1 MPKLEQM
8 GTVIDTDVL
17 VIGGGSAALWAAN
30 RAKETVNR
38 VLIVD
43 KGPRQ
48 WGGLISMSGGDFD
61 AVVPPETVEDWMKD
75 LVYYYDGLCEQDLME
90 EIFKR
95 SYDRLQDYQRF
106 GCEFK
111 TGPDG
116 KLYGIPQR
124 GLSFIKLYPAKYK
137 GSGGE
142 DMVRGLIKEGEGVE
156 VKRIHR
162 TAVTEL
168 LKHNGRVVGAVGFNT
183 LSGGFY
189 IFRTKAVILASGAAS
204 WKTSYLK
211 NTSTGEGVY
220 MAFRN
225 GAEMRNC
232 EFVKVWNVPKLFA
245 WESQTTL
252 LPLGA
257 RFINARGEPFMD
269 RYSPVLGANTDPH
282 YNVLGMAFEA
292 REGRSPIYFD
302 ISPIKPERFD
312 TLKPETGWQLM
323 NYQKLCDVG
332 IDFFKQNT
340 EWMPQVSCSF
350 GGLVADIR
358 GRTNVPGLF
367 VAGRARNVDPG
378 LYIGGFSLMTTAVTG
393 HMVGK
398 TVAEYVKEQE
408 LVEIDGNE
416 VKALKDSLY
425 APMGKDGI
433 APKEVLTAVQET
445 MFPADVLIIK
455 SKNSLTRAL
464 NKMENIK
471 NELLPRMV
479 AKDPHYLAKLLEVRS
494 IAFATELYL
503 RASLMRT
510 ETRAGHFREDY
521 PQRDDNWLKW
531 IIVSQKNGEVNFR
544 TEPVPLGKYRFKL
557 NRFYM
562 DNFQFPGQRKVSK

>member
-1 MPKLEQM
+1 MAKLEQL
-8 GTVIDTDVL
+8 GTVIDADIL

-30 RAKETVNR
+30 RAKDYVDN

-43 KGPRQ
+43 KGPLQ

-61 AVVPPETVEDWMKD
+61 AIIPPETVDDWMKD
-75 LVYYYDGLCEQDLME
+75 LVYYYDGLCQQDLME

-95 SYDRLQDYQRF
+95 CYDRFQDYQRF

-111 TGPDG
+111 KTEDG
-116 KLYGIPQR
+116 KYYGIPQR
-124 GLSFIKLYPAKYK
+124 GLSFIKLYPARYK

-142 DMVRGLIKEGEGVE
+142 DMVRALINEGQRVGV
-156 VKRIHR
+156 RRMHR
-162 TAVTEL
+162 TTITDL
-168 LKHNGRVVGAVGFNT
+168 INHNGRVVGAVGFNI
-183 LSGGFY
+183 LSGRFF

-220 MAFRN
+220 MAFRH

-232 EFVKVWNVPKLFA
+232 EFAKVWNVPKLFA

-257 RFINARGEPFMD
+257 RFVNASGEPFMD
-269 RYSPVLGANTDPH
+269 KYSPVLGANTDPH

-292 REGRSPIYFD
+292 REGKSPIYFD
-302 ISPIKPERFD
+302 ISPIKPERFE

-350 GGLVADIR
+350 AGLVADVR

-378 LYIGGFSLMTTAVTG
+378 LYIGGFALMTTAVTG
-393 HMVGK
+393 HMVGR
-398 TVAEYVKEQE
+398 TVSEYVREQE
-408 LVEIDGNE
+408 FVELDWKE
-416 VKALKDSLY
+416 VKKCKDELY
-425 APMGKDGI
+425 APLGKEGI
-433 APKEVLTAVQET
+433 APKEVLMAVQET

-455 SKNSLTRAL
+455 SEQSLTRAL
-464 NKMENIK
+464 KRMDSIN
-471 NELLPRMV
+471 NELLPRM
-479 AKDPHYLAKLLEVRS
+479 AARDHHYLAKSLEVRS
-494 IAFATELYL
+494 IAFATELYV
-503 RASLMRT
+503 RASLMRK
-510 ETRAGHFREDY
+510 ETRAGHFRQDY
-521 PQRDDNWLKW
+521 PTRDDNWLKW
-531 IIVSQKNGEVNFR
+531 IVISQKDGKLNFR
-544 TEPVPLGKYRFKL
+544 TEPVPMDKYRFKME
-557 NRFYM
+557 RYYM
-562 DNFQFPGQRKVSK
+562 DNFQFPGQPKVKR